1 MENIL
6 LKPVIIDLDEEPIKR
21 YRQLVKKYDIKSI
34 SKNLSDVY
42 EDFKFNIPF
51 FDSIIST
58 LTSVHKDKIMYY
70 DEIKYWSE
78 LLELDFHKVM
88 IMQLLY
94 ELNSACTTF
103 VIPISNIR
111 TMFRTMDWA
120 INFLKEIT
128 YQAIFIKNGKPIF
141 EAVCWLGSVGIFTA
155 KSLINDYSLAINYRR
170 VNNMSMSQ
178 VMQNYLLTI
187 NMNWPV
193 SYLVRN
199 ILENEFNYEK
209 ALFNLSYA
217 KTISPVYYIINNFNE
232 KATIIR
238 RISDDKEILQNDI
251 LIQTNCDDVNSKI
264 DIMDSHARIK
274 MLEKIL
280 EKTPDINTII
290 NTINKSPITN
300 LATIYF
306 SIISKNKFTT
316 TIINTVT

>member
-1 MENIL
+1 MKNIL
-6 LKPVIIDLDEEPIKR
+6 LKPVIIDLDEEPKKR

-51 FDSIIST
+51 FDTIIST
-58 LTSVHKDKIMYY
+58 LTSIHKDKIMYY
-70 DEIKYWSE
+70 DEIQYWSE
-78 LLELDFHKVM
+78 LLELDFYKVM

-94 ELNSACTTF
+94 ELNSGCTTF
-103 VIPISNIR
+103 VSPINNVR

-120 INFLKEIT
+120 MDFLKEIT
-128 YQAIFIKNGKPIF
+128 YQAIFVKNGKAIY
-141 EAVCWLGSVGIFTA
+141 EAVCWLGSVGVFTG
-155 KSLINDYSLAINYRR
+155 KSLVNDYSLAINYRR

-199 ILENEFNYEK
+199 ILENGLDYEK
-209 ALFNLSYA
+209 ALFNLSCA

-238 RISDDKEILQNDI
+238 RIPDDKEILQNDI
-251 LIQTNCDDVNSKI
+251 LIQTNCDDVNSKV

-280 EKTPDINTII
+280 VKTPNIDTIMK
-290 NTINKSPITN
+290 TINKSPITN

-306 SIISKNKFTT
+306 SIISKNEFT
-316 TIINTVT
+316 TIIINTDT

>member
-1 MENIL
+1 
-6 LKPVIIDLDEEPIKR
+6 
-21 YRQLVKKYDIKSI
+21 
-34 SKNLSDVY
+34 
-42 EDFKFNIPF
+42 
-51 FDSIIST
+51 
-58 LTSVHKDKIMYY
+58 
-70 DEIKYWSE
+70 
-78 LLELDFHKVM
+78 
-88 IMQLLY
+88 
-94 ELNSACTTF
+94 
-103 VIPISNIR
+103 
-111 TMFRTMDWA
+111 
-120 INFLKEIT
+120 
-128 YQAIFIKNGKPIF
+128 
-141 EAVCWLGSVGIFTA
+141 
-155 KSLINDYSLAINYRR
+155 
-170 VNNMSMSQ
+170 
-178 VMQNYLLTI
+178 
-187 NMNWPV
+187 MNWPV

-306 SIISKNKFTT
+306 SIISKNEFTT